1 MKLTER
7 YRRLTLWNKLNALG
21 ALASILGIPIAVALF
36 LLSDGAGNGDV
47 IPADAGRYAA
57 AIKGDTVAGAGVVAV
72 AGEGADPMEAPYN
85 RIWVAA
91 RYATSRP
98 SPTGWAHPLSTNK
111 GRCGRALRA

>member
-7 YRRLTLWNKLNALG
+7 YRRLTFWNKLNALG

-72 AGEGADPMEAPYN
+72 AGEGAIHEAPYTVSGSGTVRDFPVFPYRVGTPPVN
-85 RIWVAA
+85 E
-91 RYATSRP
+91 
-98 SPTGWAHPLSTNK
+98 
-111 GRCGRALRA
+111 